1 MSAQTSPRRPFAQEL
16 GELLRARRAGLSPA
30 DLGLPEGRRRRTPGL
45 RREEVAQLA
54 AISPT
59 YYALLEQG
67 RAAHP
72 SGQVLDALAT
82 ALRLQDAERAYL
94 HTLANGDT
102 ASQADLA
109 PQQALTP
116 GVAELVDRL
125 DPHPTYV
132 TGRSW
137 EILAA
142 NRAAREL
149 WTDWTARP
157 IGDRNLLLWMFA
169 DPRARSIFVE
179 WDREAAAQLGRFRAA
194 AARHLDDPDFTDL
207 IERLHATSPQ
217 ARAWWKQHH
226 VAALGSGTKRLRHPE
241 LGELVLHHVVFQ
253 VADNP
258 EHKLVTFAPSPHDE
272 RRLADL
278 IDRKH

>member
-1 MSAQTSPRRPFAQEL
+1 MSAQTSPRRPFAREL
-16 GELLRARRAGLSPA
+16 GELLRARRATLTPA
-30 DLGLPEGRRRRTPGL
+30 DLGLPEGHRRRTPGL

-72 SGQVLDALAT
+72 SRQVLDGLAT
-82 ALRLQDAERAYL
+82 ALRFHDAERAYL
-94 HTLANGDT
+94 HTLANEDT
-102 ASQADLA
+102 ASKADLA
-109 PQQALTP
+109 ADEALTP
-116 GVAELVDRL
+116 GVADLVDRL

-132 TGRSW
+132 TGRRW
-137 EILAA
+137 DILAA
-142 NRAAREL
+142 NQAAREL

-169 DPRARSIFVE
+169 DPEARSVFVE

-194 AARHLDDPDFTDL
+194 AARHLNEPDFEDL
-207 IERLHATSPQ
+207 IDRLHASSPQ
-217 ARAWWKQHH
+217 ARNWWEQHH
-226 VAALGSGTKRLRHPE
+226 VAPLGSGTKRLRHPE
-241 LGELVLHHVVFQ
+241 LGVLVLHHVVLQ

-278 IDRKH
+278 IAR